1 LFIFSLFFLTLS
13 FSFFIF
19 YLTIRK
25 FLTNATRRV
34 KGMHRFD
41 NIRPNLVG
49 DRPRI
54 HAESLI
60 DPSAQIIGN
69 VIIEKDVFVGPL
81 SVIRADERGPDG
93 KVQPIIIGEEVNI
106 QDGVIIHSHGGT
118 SVIIGARSSIA
129 HGVTIHGPCTIGEE
143 CFLAVRATIY
153 RTTLEDHV
161 WVGMAASV
169 MRTTLEQFTY
179 VPSGSIVR
187 SKYDLGNLRLVIDS
201 ERQYMK
207 DVRDAA
213 SQLRKDYLES
223 RARVQ
228 EYLDSKTS
236 PKKN

>member
-1 LFIFSLFFLTLS
+1 
-13 FSFFIF
+13 
-19 YLTIRK
+19 
-25 FLTNATRRV
+25 
-34 KGMHRFD
+34 MHSFD

-54 HAESLI
+54 HPDSLI

-118 SVIIGARSSIA
+118 SVIIGARSSVA

-153 RTTLEDHV
+153 SATLEDNV
-161 WVGMAASV
+161 WIGMAASV
-169 MRTTLEQFTY
+169 MRSKLEQFTY
-179 VPSGSIVR
+179 VPSGAIVR
-187 SKYDLGNLRLVIDS
+187 SKHDLGIIRIVSDS

-207 DVRDAA
+207 EVRDAA
-213 SQLRKDYLES
+213 TQLRKDYLES

-228 EYLDSKTS
+228 EYLNSKTS
-236 PKKN
+236 SKKNN

>member
-1 LFIFSLFFLTLS
+1 
-13 FSFFIF
+13 
-19 YLTIRK
+19 
-25 FLTNATRRV
+25 
-34 KGMHRFD
+34 MHRFD

-106 QDGVIIHSHGGT
+106 QDGVIIHNHGGT

-169 MRTTLEQFTY
+169 MRTKLEQFTY

-187 SKYDLGNLRLVIDS
+187 SKHDLGILRLVIDS

-228 EYLDSKTS
+228 EYIDSKAS

>member
-1 LFIFSLFFLTLS
+1 
-13 FSFFIF
+13 
-19 YLTIRK
+19 
-25 FLTNATRRV
+25 
-34 KGMHRFD
+34 MHSFD

-54 HAESLI
+54 HPDSLI

-153 RTTLEDHV
+153 SATLEDNV
-161 WVGMAASV
+161 WIGMAASV
-169 MRTTLEQFTY
+169 MRSKLEQFTY
-179 VPSGSIVR
+179 VPSGAIVR
-187 SKYDLGNLRLVIDS
+187 SKHDLGIIRIVSDS
-201 ERQYMK
+201 ERQYMEE
-207 DVRDAA
+207 VRDAA
-213 SQLRKDYLES
+213 TQLRRDYLES

-228 EYLDSKTS
+228 EYLNSKTS
-236 PKKN
+236 PKKNN

>member
-1 LFIFSLFFLTLS
+1 
-13 FSFFIF
+13 
-19 YLTIRK
+19 
-25 FLTNATRRV
+25 
-34 KGMHRFD
+34 MHSFD

-54 HAESLI
+54 HPDSLI

-69 VIIEKDVFVGPL
+69 VVIEKDVFVGPL

-129 HGVTIHGPCTIGEE
+129 HGVTVHGPCTIGEE

-153 RTTLEDHV
+153 SATLEDHV
-161 WVGMAASV
+161 WIGMAASV
-169 MRTTLEQFTY
+169 MRSKLEQFTY
-179 VPSGSIVR
+179 VPSGAIVR
-187 SKYDLGNLRLVIDS
+187 SKHDLGIIRIVSDS
-201 ERQYMK
+201 ERQYMEE
-207 DVRDAA
+207 VRDAA
-213 SQLRKDYLES
+213 TQLRKDYLES

-228 EYLDSKTS
+228 EYLNSKTS
-236 PKKN
+236 PKKIK

>member
-1 LFIFSLFFLTLS
+1 
-13 FSFFIF
+13 
-19 YLTIRK
+19 
-25 FLTNATRRV
+25 
-34 KGMHRFD
+34 MPFD

-49 DRPRI
+49 DRPKI
-54 HAESLI
+54 HPNSLI

-81 SVIRADERGPDG
+81 TVIRADERGSDG
-93 KVQPIIIGEEVNI
+93 KVMPIVIGEEVNI

-153 RTTLEDHV
+153 SATLEDHV

-169 MRTTLEQFTY
+169 MRAKLEEFTY

-187 SKYDLGNLRLVIDS
+187 SKHDLGVVRIVSIVSGGTWRTYGMLQANLERITSSRGPGSRNTSIPRDHSKNENS
-201 ERQYMK
+201 E
-207 DVRDAA
+207 
-213 SQLRKDYLES
+213 
-223 RARVQ
+223 
-228 EYLDSKTS
+228 
-236 PKKN
+236 NN